1 MIPIKIS
8 SLASPK
14 IDAIIVQLVYAIN
27 SSGGLLLE
35 DNEEPDAL
43 DEEDEI
49 DVPKSDYMEEV
60 DIKEEPG
67 LAPKKIVDV
76 KDITLAVPKDKAAPY
91 DNQWIEL
98 ADEQNFDLIKF
109 SDYDLIAFKYVD
121 DENYAIVEANYED

>member
-1 MIPIKIS
+1 M
-8 SLASPK
+8 
-14 IDAIIVQLVYAIN
+14 
-27 SSGGLLLE
+27 E

-60 DIKEEPG
+60 DIKEESDK
-67 LAPKKIVDV
+67 APKKAVDMSE
-76 KDITLAVPKDKAAPY
+76 ITLAIPKDKAAPY

-98 ADEQNFDLIKF
+98 TDDLTFDLIKF

-121 DENYAIVEANYED
+121 DEAFVIIEANYED